1 MFPHCTFLALFTF
14 IKGGVDISEF
24 FCQSGFTWNQVWF
37 HSKIW
42 FHGIFLL
49 KHFCIT
55 CCYLL
60 LTHFFTF
67 YNSGLFTADEKLF
80 VTKTAREILFDG
92 YDDPL
97 LHMLDDVKALG
108 FKIPGE
114 LPSKF
119 GFYFGKNDTWYGNGI
134 GKCHF
139 LPFSAILAICSHLLT
154 IIGQ

>member
-1 MFPHCTFLALFTF
+1 MKSSL
-14 IKGGVDISEF
+14 ISLKNLI
-24 FCQSGFTWNQVWF
+24 SRNILT
-37 HSKIW
+37 KT
-42 FHGIFLL
+42 LL
-49 KHFCIT
+49 HN
-55 CCYLL
+55 LL
-60 LTHFFTF
+60 LSAPDTFFFTF